1 MPQYGQKP
9 EPSESSLPQLLQ
21 NIFFSKEGEKTM
33 QDGMKELINA
43 SLNSIKG
50 ITDSDTVIGQPIHT
64 PGGVTV
70 IPVSKIAFGFAGG
83 GFNSTDKRGEY
94 SSPLGSGSGS
104 GVSITPIAF
113 LTVSNSQEV
122 NLVYITDKSDEK
134 IGKITSVIEKS
145 PDILRKIKDV
155 FS

>member
-1 MPQYGQKP
+1 
-9 EPSESSLPQLLQ
+9 
-21 NIFFSKEGEKTM
+21 M
-33 QDGMKELINA
+33 QDGINDLINA
-43 SLNSIKG
+43 SLNGIKS
-50 ITDSDTVIGQPIHT
+50 ITDADTVIGQPIHT

-70 IPVSKIAFGFAGG
+70 IPVSKVAFGFAGG
-83 GFNSTDKRGEY
+83 GFSSKDKRGDY

-113 LTVSNSQEV
+113 LTVSSSQDV
-122 NLVYITDKSDEK
+122 NLIYINDKSDTSVER
-134 IGKITSVIEKS
+134 ITSVIEKS